1 MGARAPI
8 VVPPHLAGMARRIA
22 TYLSMASTMLALFF
36 VVPSAAAAITTKRVL
51 VFYSHSRLV
60 PTNVLIDQSLSA
72 ALLNDTARPLQM
84 HSEFLDEP
92 EFGGEAYERTMVAY
106 LHEKYANSAPDVIIA
121 VSDGAL
127 NFVVHHRA
135 ELFPSAPVVHLSV
148 FSKTLRALQPM
159 AADIVGVPNNYDYS
173 GTIVQALQWHPN
185 VRRLILVT
193 GASAYDYVDEARLR
207 KEVPAIAG
215 STIPEYWS
223 GLPMGVLEMKLRS
236 LGSDAV
242 VFTPGYYQD
251 GDGNQHTPRDMAALI
266 AGASAA
272 PVYGPWLPFIG
283 TGIVGGRMPSP
294 AAMGAQ
300 AAQTVKALLAGTA
313 PAALR
318 LGHDTPTSLH
328 VDWRQVQRWGIDKK
342 LIPADAI
349 VHFRDPTLWEAHRTA
364 VMVVISAFL
373 IQTALIASLYIERRR
388 RSVAESTT
396 QMLNTQ
402 LSHASRLAVAG
413 ELTASI
419 AHEINQPLGSVQTSA
434 DAADLMLQA
443 RPERDEALIRI
454 VTRIRN
460 DNMRASEVI
469 RRLRTLLAKQAPER
483 RPFDT
488 RVAITDVAMLLR
500 PEAERRNVT
509 FKVQSLSSPAIIEGD
524 QTQFQQ
530 VLINLALNA
539 MDAVTDLP
547 DNRRLIEVS
556 VTQTRATIVITV
568 RDHGPGISME
578 NLPKLFDSFFST
590 KKNGMG
596 LGLAIARSIV
606 ESHGGRIWVANGEPH
621 GAAFYV
627 ECPAAEEVLTATP

>member
-1 MGARAPI
+1 MGGLLRKIART
-8 VVPPHLAGMARRIA
+8 LTIA
-22 TYLSMASTMLALFF
+22 SMALGLFL
-36 VVPSAAAAITTKRVL
+36 VVPSAAAAITTKHVL
-51 VFYSHSRLV
+51 IFYSHSRLV
-60 PTNVLIDQSLSA
+60 PSNVLIDQSLSA
-72 ALLNDTARPLQM
+72 ALLNDGERPLRM

-92 EFGGEAYERTMVAY
+92 EFGGEGYERTMVAY
-106 LHEKYANSAPDVIIA
+106 VHEKYASAPPDVIIA

-135 ELFPSAPVVHLSV
+135 ELFPSAPVVHVMV
-148 FSKTLRALQPM
+148 FSAALQALQPM
-159 AADIVGVPNNYDYS
+159 RADIVGVPNNYDYS
-173 GTIVQALQWHPN
+173 GTIVQALHWHPK

-193 GASAYDYVDEARLR
+193 GASEYDGYDEARLR
-207 KEVPAIAG
+207 KEVSAIAG
-215 STIPEYWS
+215 SAIPEYWS
-223 GLPMGVLEMKLRS
+223 GLPKVVLEKKLRS
-236 LGSDAV
+236 LGPDAV
-242 VFTPGYYQD
+242 VFTPGFYQD
-251 GDGNQHTPRDMAALI
+251 GDGNQYTARDAAALI

-294 AAMGAQ
+294 EEMGAQ

-318 LGHDTPTSLH
+318 LALDTPTTLH
-328 VDWRQVQRWGIDKK
+328 VDWRQVQRWGIDPK
-342 LIPADAI
+342 LIPADAV
-349 VHFRDPTLWEAHRTA
+349 VHFRDPTLWEAHRAA
-364 VMVVISAFL
+364 VMVVISVFL
-373 IQTALIASLYIERRR
+373 IQTTLIASLYLERRR

-434 DAADLMLQA
+434 DTADLMLQA

-454 VTRIRN
+454 VTRIRS

-469 RRLRTLLAKQAPER
+469 RRLRTLLAKHEPER

-488 RVAITDVAMLLR
+488 RVAIADVAMILR
-500 PEAERRNVT
+500 PEAERRKVT
-509 FKVQSLSSPAIIEGD
+509 FNVQSLSAPAIIEGD
-524 QTQFQQ
+524 QTQLQQ

-539 MDAVTDLP
+539 MDAVTGLP
-547 DNRRLIEVS
+547 DNRRLAEVS
-556 VTQTRATIVITV
+556 MTQARSTIVITV
-568 RDHGPGISME
+568 RDHGPGVSTE
-578 NLPKLFDSFFST
+578 NLLKVFESFFST
-590 KKNGMG
+590 KQSGMG

-606 ESHGGRIWVANGEPH
+606 ESHGGRIWAENCEPY
-621 GAAFYV
+621 GAAFHV
-627 ECPAAEEVLTATP
+627 ELHASNADSGTLPAAK

>member
-1 MGARAPI
+1 MGGLLRKIART
-8 VVPPHLAGMARRIA
+8 LTIA
-22 TYLSMASTMLALFF
+22 SMALGLFL
-36 VVPSAAAAITTKRVL
+36 VVPSAAAAITTKHVL
-51 VFYSHSRLV
+51 IFYSHSRLV
-60 PTNVLIDQSLSA
+60 PSNVLIDQSLSA
-72 ALLNDTARPLQM
+72 ALLNDGERPLRM

-92 EFGGEAYERTMVAY
+92 EFGGEGYERTMVAY
-106 LHEKYANSAPDVIIA
+106 LHEKYASAPPDVIIA

-135 ELFPSAPVVHLSV
+135 ELFPSAPVVHVMV
-148 FSKTLRALQPM
+148 FSAALQALQPM
-159 AADIVGVPNNYDYS
+159 RADIVGVPNNYDYS
-173 GTIVQALQWHPN
+173 GTIVQALHWHPK

-193 GASAYDYVDEARLR
+193 GASEYDGYDEARLR
-207 KEVPAIAG
+207 KEVSAIAG
-215 STIPEYWS
+215 SAIPEYWS
-223 GLPMGVLEMKLRS
+223 GLPKVVLEKKLRS
-236 LGSDAV
+236 LGPDAV
-242 VFTPGYYQD
+242 VFTPGFYQD
-251 GDGNQHTPRDMAALI
+251 GDGNQYTARDAAALI

-294 AAMGAQ
+294 EEMGAQ

-318 LGHDTPTSLH
+318 LALDTPTTLH
-328 VDWRQVQRWGIDKK
+328 VDWRQVQRWGIDPK
-342 LIPADAI
+342 LIPADAV
-349 VHFRDPTLWEAHRTA
+349 VHFRDPTLWEAHRAA
-364 VMVVISAFL
+364 VMVVISVFL
-373 IQTALIASLYIERRR
+373 IQTTLIASLYLERRR

-434 DAADLMLQA
+434 DTADLMLQA

-454 VTRIRN
+454 VTRIRS

-469 RRLRTLLAKQAPER
+469 RRLRTLLAKHEPER

-488 RVAITDVAMLLR
+488 RVAIADVAMILR
-500 PEAERRNVT
+500 PEAERRKVT
-509 FKVQSLSSPAIIEGD
+509 FNVQSLSAPAIIEGD
-524 QTQFQQ
+524 QTQLQQ

-539 MDAVTDLP
+539 MDAVTGLP
-547 DNRRLIEVS
+547 DNRRLAEVS
-556 VTQTRATIVITV
+556 MTQARSTIVITV
-568 RDHGPGISME
+568 RDHGPGVSTE
-578 NLPKLFDSFFST
+578 NLLKVFESFFST
-590 KKNGMG
+590 KQSGMG

-606 ESHGGRIWVANGEPH
+606 ESHGGRIWAENCEPY
-621 GAAFYV
+621 GAAFHV
-627 ECPAAEEVLTATP
+627 ELHASNADSGTLPAAK

>member
-1 MGARAPI
+1 
-8 VVPPHLAGMARRIA
+8 MA
-22 TYLSMASTMLALFF
+22 LGLFL
-36 VVPSAAAAITTKRVL
+36 VVPSAAAAITTKHVL
-51 VFYSHSRLV
+51 IFYSHSRLV
-60 PTNVLIDQSLSA
+60 PSNVLIDQSLSA
-72 ALLNDTARPLQM
+72 ALLNDGERPLRM

-92 EFGGEAYERTMVAY
+92 EFGGEGYERTMVAY
-106 LHEKYANSAPDVIIA
+106 LHEKYASAPPDVIIA

-135 ELFPSAPVVHLSV
+135 ELFPSAPVVHVMV
-148 FSKTLRALQPM
+148 FSAALQALQPM
-159 AADIVGVPNNYDYS
+159 RADIVGVPNNYDYS
-173 GTIVQALQWHPN
+173 GTIVQALHWHPK

-193 GASAYDYVDEARLR
+193 GASEYDGYDEARLR
-207 KEVPAIAG
+207 KEVSAIAG
-215 STIPEYWS
+215 SAIPEYWS
-223 GLPMGVLEMKLRS
+223 GLPKVVLEKKLRS
-236 LGSDAV
+236 LGPDAV
-242 VFTPGYYQD
+242 VFTPGFYQD
-251 GDGNQHTPRDMAALI
+251 GDGNQYTARDAAALI

-294 AAMGAQ
+294 EEMGAQ

-318 LGHDTPTSLH
+318 LALDTPTTLH
-328 VDWRQVQRWGIDKK
+328 VDWRQVQRWGIDPK
-342 LIPADAI
+342 LIPADAV
-349 VHFRDPTLWEAHRTA
+349 VHFRDPTLWEAHRAA
-364 VMVVISAFL
+364 VMVVISVFL
-373 IQTALIASLYIERRR
+373 IQTTLIASLYLERRR

-434 DAADLMLQA
+434 DTADLMLQA

-454 VTRIRN
+454 VTRIRS

-469 RRLRTLLAKQAPER
+469 RRLRTLLAKHEPER

-488 RVAITDVAMLLR
+488 RVAIADVAMILR
-500 PEAERRNVT
+500 PEAERRKVT
-509 FKVQSLSSPAIIEGD
+509 FNVQSLSAPAIIEGD
-524 QTQFQQ
+524 QTQLQQ

-539 MDAVTDLP
+539 MDAVTGLP
-547 DNRRLIEVS
+547 DNRRLAEVS
-556 VTQTRATIVITV
+556 MTQARSTIVITV
-568 RDHGPGISME
+568 RDHGPGVSTE
-578 NLPKLFDSFFST
+578 NLLKVFESFFST
-590 KKNGMG
+590 KQSGMG

-606 ESHGGRIWVANGEPH
+606 ESHGGRIWAENCEPY
-621 GAAFYV
+621 GAAFHV
-627 ECPAAEEVLTATP
+627 ELHASNADSGTLPAAK

>member
-1 MGARAPI
+1 VGGLLRK
-8 VVPPHLAGMARRIA
+8 IA
-22 TYLSMASTMLALFF
+22 WTLTIASTALAIFL
-36 VVPSAAAAITTKRVL
+36 VVPSAAAAITTKHVL

-60 PTNVLIDQSLSA
+60 PSNVLIDQSLSA
-72 ALLNDTARPLQM
+72 ALLNDSERPLRM

-92 EFGGEAYERTMVAY
+92 EFGGEGYERTMVAY
-106 LHEKYANSAPDVIIA
+106 LHEKYTSAPPDVIIA

-135 ELFPSAPVVHLSV
+135 ELFPSAPVVHVMV
-148 FSKTLRALQPM
+148 FSAALQALQPM
-159 AADIVGVPNNYDYS
+159 HADIVGVPNNYDYS
-173 GTIVQALQWHPN
+173 GTIVQALHWHPK

-193 GASAYDYVDEARLR
+193 GASAYDGYDEARLR
-207 KEVPAIAG
+207 KEVSAIAG
-215 STIPEYWS
+215 SAIPEYWS
-223 GLPMGVLEMKLRS
+223 GLPKVVLEKKLRS
-236 LGSDAV
+236 LGPDAV
-242 VFTPGYYQD
+242 VFTPGFYQD
-251 GDGNQHTPRDMAALI
+251 GDGNQYTARDAAALI

-294 AAMGAQ
+294 EEMGAQ

-318 LGHDTPTSLH
+318 LAHDTPTTLH
-328 VDWRQVQRWGIDKK
+328 VDWRQVQRWGIDQK
-342 LIPADAI
+342 LIPADAV
-349 VHFRDPTLWEAHRTA
+349 VHFRDPTLWEAHRAA
-364 VMVVISAFL
+364 VMVVISVFL
-373 IQTALIASLYIERRR
+373 IQTTLIASLYIERRR

-454 VTRIRN
+454 VTRIRS

-469 RRLRTLLAKQAPER
+469 RRLRTLLAKQEPER

-488 RVAITDVAMLLR
+488 RLAITDVAMILR
-500 PEAERRNVT
+500 PEADRRKVT
-509 FKVQSLSSPAIIEGD
+509 FNVQSLSAPAIIEGD
-524 QTQFQQ
+524 QTQLQQ

-539 MDAVTDLP
+539 MDAVTGLP
-547 DNRRLIEVS
+547 DNRRLVEVS
-556 VTQTRATIVITV
+556 MTQARSTIVITV
-568 RDHGPGISME
+568 RDHGPGVSME
-578 NLPKLFDSFFST
+578 NLLKVFDSFFST
-590 KKNGMG
+590 KPSGMG

-606 ESHGGRIWVANGEPH
+606 ESHGGRIWAENSEPY
-621 GAAFYV
+621 GAAFHV
-627 ECPAAEEVLTATP
+627 ELHTLNADSGTLRIP

>member
-1 MGARAPI
+1 
-8 VVPPHLAGMARRIA
+8 MA
-22 TYLSMASTMLALFF
+22 LALFL
-36 VVPSAAAAITTKRVL
+36 VVPSAAAAITTKHVL
-51 VFYSHSRLV
+51 IFYSHSRLV
-60 PTNVLIDQSLSA
+60 PSNVLIDQSLSA
-72 ALLNDTARPLQM
+72 ALLNDGERPLRM

-92 EFGGEAYERTMVAY
+92 EFGGEGYERTMVAY
-106 LHEKYANSAPDVIIA
+106 LHEKYASAPPDVIIA

-135 ELFPSAPVVHLSV
+135 ELFPSAPVVHVMV
-148 FSKTLRALQPM
+148 FSAALQALQPM
-159 AADIVGVPNNYDYS
+159 RADIVGVPNNYDYS
-173 GTIVQALQWHPN
+173 GTIVQALHWHPK

-193 GASAYDYVDEARLR
+193 GASEYDGYDEARLR
-207 KEVPAIAG
+207 KEVSAIAG
-215 STIPEYWS
+215 SAIPEYWS
-223 GLPMGVLEMKLRS
+223 GLPKVVLEKKLRS
-236 LGSDAV
+236 LGPDAV
-242 VFTPGYYQD
+242 VFTPGFYQD
-251 GDGNQHTPRDMAALI
+251 GDGNQYTARDAAALI

-294 AAMGAQ
+294 EEMGAQ

-318 LGHDTPTSLH
+318 LALDTPTTLH
-328 VDWRQVQRWGIDKK
+328 VDWRQVQRWGIDPK
-342 LIPADAI
+342 LIPADAV
-349 VHFRDPTLWEAHRTA
+349 VHFRDPTLWEAHRAA
-364 VMVVISAFL
+364 VMVVISVFL
-373 IQTALIASLYIERRR
+373 IQTTLIASLYLERRR

-434 DAADLMLQA
+434 DTADLMLQA

-454 VTRIRN
+454 VTRIRS

-469 RRLRTLLAKQAPER
+469 RRLRTLLAKHEPER

-488 RVAITDVAMLLR
+488 RVAIADVAMILR
-500 PEAERRNVT
+500 PEAERRKVT
-509 FKVQSLSSPAIIEGD
+509 FNVQSLSAPAIIEGD
-524 QTQFQQ
+524 QTQLQQ

-539 MDAVTDLP
+539 MDAVTGLP
-547 DNRRLIEVS
+547 DNRRLAEVS
-556 VTQTRATIVITV
+556 MTQARSTIVITV
-568 RDHGPGISME
+568 RDHGPGVSTE
-578 NLPKLFDSFFST
+578 NLLKVFESFFST
-590 KKNGMG
+590 KQSGMG

-606 ESHGGRIWVANGEPH
+606 ESHGGRIWAENCEPY
-621 GAAFYV
+621 GAAFHV
-627 ECPAAEEVLTATP
+627 ELHASNADSGTLPAAK

>member
-1 MGARAPI
+1 
-8 VVPPHLAGMARRIA
+8 
-22 TYLSMASTMLALFF
+22 
-36 VVPSAAAAITTKRVL
+36 
-51 VFYSHSRLV
+51 
-60 PTNVLIDQSLSA
+60 
-72 ALLNDTARPLQM
+72 M

-92 EFGGEAYERTMVAY
+92 EFGGEAYESTMVAY
-106 LHEKYANSAPDVIIA
+106 LHEKYMSAPPDVIIA
-121 VSDGAL
+121 VSDSAL

-135 ELFPSAPVVHLSV
+135 ELFPSAPVVHVSV
-148 FSKTLRALQPM
+148 FSKTLQALQPM
-159 AADIVGVPNNYDYS
+159 RADIVGAPNNYDYS
-173 GTIVQALQWHPN
+173 GTIVQALHWHPN
-185 VRRLILVT
+185 ARRLILVL
-193 GASAYDYVDEARLR
+193 GASAYDHEDEARLR

-215 STIPEYWS
+215 SAIPEYWS
-223 GLPMGVLEMKLRS
+223 GLPKVVLEKKLRS
-236 LGSDAV
+236 LGPDAV
-242 VFTPGYYQD
+242 VFTPGFYQD
-251 GDGNQHTPRDMAALI
+251 GNGDQYTPRDVAALI
-266 AGASAA
+266 ARASAA

-294 AAMGAQ
+294 EEMAAQ
-300 AAQTVKALLAGTA
+300 AAQTVRALLAGTA
-313 PAALR
+313 PTALQ
-318 LGHDTPTSLH
+318 LAHDTPTTLH

-342 LIPADAI
+342 LIPADAV

-364 VMVVISAFL
+364 VMVAISVFL
-373 IQTALIASLYIERRR
+373 LQTALIASLYLERRR

-402 LSHASRLAVAG
+402 LAHASRLAVAG

-488 RVAITDVAMLLR
+488 RVAITDVAMILR
-500 PEAERRNVT
+500 PEAERRKVT
-509 FKVQSLSSPAIIEGD
+509 FNVQSLSSPAIIKGD
-524 QTQFQQ
+524 QTQLQQ

-539 MDAVTDLP
+539 MDAVTGLP
-547 DNRRLIEVS
+547 DNRRLVEIAM
-556 VTQTRATIVITV
+556 TQARSTLVITV
-568 RDHGPGISME
+568 RDHGPGVSAE

-590 KKNGMG
+590 KQNGMG

-606 ESHGGRIWVANGEPH
+606 ESHGGRIWVENGEPH
-621 GAAFYV
+621 GAAFHV
-627 ECPAAEEVLTATP
+627 ELHASRVDSGTLRGAA